1 MGFCALLHEP
11 WTCFWE
17 LKKVD
22 ISPNHVSFSFEDNGW
37 RWLLFFFFA
46 HELILL
52 EIQIDLS

>member
-37 RWLLFFFFA
+37 RWLLFFA

-52 EIQIDLS
+52 EI